1 MQPGHE
7 EVALASKEE
16 ELLAEILDESSS
28 FAQEMMVRL
37 KRNRERIMS
46 ICLIRFLIG
55 YFRRTLSIPQFVE
68 FYKESGRL
76 RKGNV
81 QGSKRKRVTKLPCK
95 YYINIFYQLRIT
107 QYPTPE

>member
-16 ELLAEILDESSS
+16 ELLAELMDESSS

-55 YFRRTLSIPQFVE
+55 YFRRTLHIPRFGGVLQE
-68 FYKESGRL
+68 
-76 RKGNV
+76 
-81 QGSKRKRVTKLPCK
+81 
-95 YYINIFYQLRIT
+95 
-107 QYPTPE
+107 

>member
-46 ICLIRFLIG
+46 ICLIRCLIG
-55 YFRRTLSIPQFVE
+55 YFRKTLQISQFRGNLQDCGKVVE
-68 FYKESGRL
+68 T
-76 RKGNV
+76 V
-81 QGSKRKRVTKLPCK
+81 
-95 YYINIFYQLRIT
+95 
-107 QYPTPE
+107 